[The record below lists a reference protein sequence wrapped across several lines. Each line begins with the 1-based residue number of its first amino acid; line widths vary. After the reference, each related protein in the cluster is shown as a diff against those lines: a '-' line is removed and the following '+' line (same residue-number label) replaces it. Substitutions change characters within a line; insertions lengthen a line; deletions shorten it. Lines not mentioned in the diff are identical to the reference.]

1 MKTSARQ
8 EQGRRSESA
17 EGNAVLAGL
26 LGELGSS
33 IDRLLGQAGHSHL
46 GERSR
51 TYTWGLV
58 VLRAIHSLEPSV
70 LEPTLDPRA
79 PLGHSCP
86 DLDALVGLEPGGSL
100 EILEELADLGLLQRQ
115 LFNLIHACPQCQK
128 GLVNLRQVCPACS
141 SIDLS
146 VERVLHHFACAWM
159 GLESEFTHGF
169 TLRCPKCKLEL
180 HQLGQDFERPNET
193 YVCNDC
199 SHTCEDPALEAQCL
213 SCGSIAPSSD
223 LELVRIHSYRP
234 TQLAARAI
242 ELGRLTGLDLA
253 ELMVDADLKLDARDF
268 LVLEARREVARLA
281 RHGGVLSAAR
291 LWFETD
297 GQPYEIFRR
306 WSNLDRSQLGGVL
319 ASLRAP
325 LDLVARMDACSL
337 GVLLPGADAS
347 GAEVVRQ
354 RLFAA
359 LGELQLCAESGRPLR
374 PGWQV
379 ATWSDPSTSAAEVLS
394 FLGLEAPSE

>member
-8 EQGRRSESA
+8 REAQRRESA
-17 EGNAVLAGL
+17 PGNAVLQGL

-33 IDRLLGQAGHSHL
+33 IDRMLGQAGSGHL
-46 GERSR
+46 GERSK
-51 TYTWGLV
+51 TYTFGLV
-58 VLRAIHSLEPSV
+58 ILRTIHSLQPSLLEPS
-70 LEPTLDPRA
+70 LDARA

-86 DLDALVGLEPGGSL
+86 ELDQLVGLEPGGSL

-115 LFNLIHACPQCQK
+115 LFNLIHTCPQCQK

-141 SIDLS
+141 AIDLS

-159 GLESEFTHGF
+159 GLESEFTQGF
-169 TLRCPKCKLEL
+169 SLRCPKCQREL

-193 YVCNDC
+193 YVCNEC

-213 SCGSIAPSSD
+213 SCGNIVPSSD

-234 TQLAARAI
+234 TQLATRAI

-281 RHGGVLSAAR
+281 RNGGVLSAAR
-291 LWFETD
+291 LWFEAD

-306 WSNLDRSQLGGVL
+306 WSNLDRAQLGQVL
-319 ASLRAP
+319 ATLRAP

-337 GVLLPGADAS
+337 GVLLPGADAA
-347 GAEVVRQ
+347 GAEIVRQ

-359 LGELQLCAESGRPLR
+359 LGELQLCAESGRALKPC
-374 PGWQV
+374 WQ
-379 ATWSDPSTSAAEVLS
+379 AAAWSDPSTSAAQVLS
-394 FLGLEAPSE
+394 FLGLEASSE